1 MCFPLDCRLVKE
13 ETEMIRITIVEDEPE
28 SREQLIRYLRR
39 YEELFRNCLGV
50 VPFSSRKAR
59 IRWLQSQNPVS

>member
-1 MCFPLDCRLVKE
+1 
-13 ETEMIRITIVEDEPE
+13 MIGIAIVEDEPE